1 MTRYIM
7 VADYPMAKTGLT
19 IRFWVIAAAALL
31 GAFITLQLGLWQLSR
46 AAEKQALQADID
58 ARTALP
64 PLDTAALGG
73 SQAPHV
79 WMHRRVSLRGHWL
92 DRHTVY
98 LENRQMDGKPGF
110 YVLTPLQLDGA
121 AQVVLVQRGWVQ
133 RHFNDRTALP
143 ELPPAVGTVQVD
155 GRIAPPPAKLYAFES
170 REQGKIRQNLDLAGF
185 AQETGLPLAAY
196 SILQTGPQ
204 GDGLLRDWA
213 AIQTG
218 VAKHHGY
225 AFQWFALSG
234 LITVLFIW
242 FQIVRRF
249 IIIR

>member
-1 MTRYIM
+1 
-7 VADYPMAKTGLT
+7 
-19 IRFWVIAAAALL
+19 
-31 GAFITLQLGLWQLSR
+31 
-46 AAEKQALQADID
+46 
-58 ARTALP
+58 
-64 PLDTAALGG
+64 
-73 SQAPHV
+73 
-79 WMHRRVSLRGHWL
+79 
-92 DRHTVY
+92 
-98 LENRQMDGKPGF
+98 MDGKPGF
-110 YVLTPLQLDGA
+110 YVLTHLQLDGT

-196 SILQTGPQ
+196 SILQSGPQ

-234 LITVLFIW
+234 LITSLFIW

-249 IIIR
+249 FIIR

>member
-1 MTRYIM
+1 
-7 VADYPMAKTGLT
+7 MAKTGLT
-19 IRFWVIAAAALL
+19 IRFWVIAGAALL

-46 AAEKQALQADID
+46 AAEKLALQADID
-58 ARTALP
+58 ARAALP

-110 YVLTPLQLDGA
+110 YVVTPLQLDGA

>member
-1 MTRYIM
+1 
-7 VADYPMAKTGLT
+7 MAKTGLT

-58 ARTALP
+58 ARAALP

-73 SQAPHV
+73 SQAPHA

>member
-1 MTRYIM
+1 MHKKSWPRQGQGQ
-7 VADYPMAKTGLT
+7 A
-19 IRFWVIAAAALL
+19 
-31 GAFITLQLGLWQLSR
+31 SR
-46 AAEKQALQADID
+46 ARSSKYS
-58 ARTALP
+58 RPSWPTCTSP
-64 PLDTAALGG
+64 STGN
-73 SQAPHV
+73 
-79 WMHRRVSLRGHWL
+79 
-92 DRHTVY
+92 T
-98 LENRQMDGKPGF
+98 N
-110 YVLTPLQLDGA
+110 
-121 AQVVLVQRGWVQ
+121 
-133 RHFNDRTALP
+133 RTALP

-170 REQGKIRQNLDLAGF
+170 REQGKIGQNLDLAGF

-196 SILQTGPQ
+196 SILQSGPQ

-249 IIIR
+249 FIIR

>member
-1 MTRYIM
+1 
-7 VADYPMAKTGLT
+7 MAKTGLT
-19 IRFWVIAAAALL
+19 IRFWVIAGAALL

-46 AAEKQALQADID
+46 AAEKLALQADID
-58 ARTALP
+58 ARAALP

-73 SQAPHV
+73 SQAPHA

>member
-1 MTRYIM
+1 M

-19 IRFWVIAAAALL
+19 IRFWVIAGAALL
-31 GAFITLQLGLWQLSR
+31 GAFITLQLGFWQMNR

-58 ARTALP
+58 ARAAMP

-73 SQAPHV
+73 SQAPHA

-98 LENRQMDGKPGF
+98 LENRQINGKPGF
-110 YVLTPLQLDGA
+110 YVVTPLQLDGA
-121 AQVVLVQRGWVQ
+121 ARVVLVQRGWVQ

-143 ELPPAVGTVQVD
+143 ALPPAVGTVQVD

-196 SILQTGPQ
+196 SILQSGPQ

-249 IIIR
+249 FIIR

>member
-1 MTRYIM
+1 
-7 VADYPMAKTGLT
+7 MAKSALT
-19 IRFWVIAAAALL
+19 TRFWVIAGAALV
-31 GAFITLQLGLWQLSR
+31 GAFITLQLGFWQLNR

-58 ARTALP
+58 ARAALP

-73 SQAPHV
+73 SEAAPA
-79 WMHRRVSLRGHWL
+79 WMHRRVNLRGRWL
-92 DRHTVY
+92 DRHTVF

-110 YVLTPLQLDGA
+110 YVVTPLQLDGA
-121 AQVVLVQRGWVQ
+121 ARVVLVQRGWVQ

-143 ELPPAVGTVQVD
+143 DLPPAVGTVQVD

-185 AQETGLPLAAY
+185 AQETGLPLAAF
-196 SILQTGPQ
+196 SVLQTGPQ

>member
-1 MTRYIM
+1 
-7 VADYPMAKTGLT
+7 MAKSALT
-19 IRFWVIAAAALL
+19 TRFWVIAGAALL
-31 GAFITLQLGLWQLSR
+31 GAFITLQLGFWQLDR
-46 AAEKQALQADID
+46 AAQKQALQADID
-58 ARTALP
+58 MRAALP
-64 PLDTAALGG
+64 PLDTAAVGG
-73 SQAPHV
+73 SGETSH
-79 WMHRRVSLRGHWL
+79 WMHRRVSLRGRWL

-110 YVLTPLQLDGA
+110 YVLTPLQLDGT

-143 ELPPAVGTVQVD
+143 ELPQADGLVQVD
-155 GRIAPPPAKLYAFES
+155 GRIAPPPAKLYAFEA

-185 AQETGLPLAAY
+185 AQETGLPLAEY
-196 SILQTGPQ
+196 SVLQTGPQ

-234 LITVLFIW
+234 LITSLFIW
-242 FQIVRRF
+242 FQIVRRIF
-249 IIIR
+249 IIR

>member
-1 MTRYIM
+1 
-7 VADYPMAKTGLT
+7 MAKTGLT